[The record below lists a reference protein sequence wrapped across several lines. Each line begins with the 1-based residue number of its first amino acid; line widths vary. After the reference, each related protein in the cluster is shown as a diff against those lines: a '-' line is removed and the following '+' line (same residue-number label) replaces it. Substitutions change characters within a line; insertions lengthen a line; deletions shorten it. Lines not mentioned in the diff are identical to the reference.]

1 MKTKSR
7 WLLILVALAILVA
20 GAGAAWLLATEA
32 GLARAVVLLESL
44 DNVKIRITGA
54 RGRLI
59 GPLSAEAIVIEHT
72 NASIRIT
79 GFDADYEPS
88 EILAGRI
95 SAERVRAATIAIQMH
110 AHSKTPEPPSFMP
123 RWLTLAI
130 DDVAVSELII
140 TSPHGADLRLRG
152 VSGSAKITHS
162 QIRFVDGAAD
172 AGNWAVTGASGR
184 VLARDP
190 IAIEASAAWSLTAER
205 ELVGVARASGDLD
218 RLLVKAQISAP
229 GKGTADV
236 ELTQLIG
243 DLRWVGTAA
252 ITNLDLGQWIDPAPF
267 GPLRAKLDGRG
278 DLAHYAFTGLIHGEG
293 LPASGVAL
301 AGTAG
306 YADGLISIPE
316 LKLAVAGGAT
326 VGMQGTMT
334 VTEQPAFDMH
344 AEWTD
349 FTWPLVGSVVVR
361 SSAGTLQAQG
371 WREFNYRLA
380 GRFQPLD
387 APPAEG
393 WAAGRFTATQ
403 LIVEESSLQVLGG
416 RIEAKGMLG
425 HDEPRAWAISGRA
438 QDINP
443 ATLRKDLPGRL
454 SFTYAAS
461 GSGLDEDAPWTAA
474 VSGLSGQFRGQT
486 VSGGGGVRRQGALTQ
501 FERIALAVGPARLQ
515 LEGSLGPESMLD
527 AKLVAGDLSGFLP
540 ELGGRIDA
548 TLRVRGALVNLEFL
562 GHDLAW
568 EDQRAVVLSA
578 DARIDLKDHETSW
591 LRLRTAGLQVAGQ
604 TLTETRLSLDG
615 FTRDH
620 RVEFRVG
627 AGEDAVE
634 LLGRGSYLDQRYTL
648 ETQSIVAAGPRA
660 PPYQLEAPTR
670 LIASVDHVELAPAC
684 FVHETRRICTEGR
697 WQRNADWSL
706 QAATQSFPLEA
717 NNFGVSGRPRFH
729 GQLFVEAHASG
740 VAGQPWL
747 AEVQAEI
754 RDALFQYESASG
766 KEESIALGRTIMT
779 LQSDPERH
787 RLNLRLVDAVGADLT
802 AELVARR
809 SAGVPFGEL
818 PVTGSVRG
826 TTRQLDLLP
835 LLFEDIDHASG
846 SLVLDLAVSGRL
858 AAPRLQGEARLA
870 DGTLDFYQANL
881 RLRDIQ
887 ATLALQDTGLG
898 LRATATAG
906 GGSLNVDGQLGW
918 QERRLNGVLTMKGE
932 RLLLVDVPEARV
944 FASPDLRFALADRRI
959 DVTGSVTIPEARIAP
974 AETADAVLVSTDER
988 ILQPKQEADEAA
1000 PFDVASDLRLT
1011 LGDKVKID
1019 AFGLRGRI
1027 AGTVR
1032 ARSAPREPA
1041 VASGQLEIKDGNY
1054 SAYTR
1059 ELDVERGRLLFTGG
1073 PVTDPGI
1080 DLRASRKLPGYTV
1093 GVIARGPLRKPQ
1105 LTLYSEPPLPQTQIA
1120 SMLIVGRTIDSLQD
1134 EHAGSSTSFELGKF
1148 LSPRLYV
1155 SYGISLVDEINTL
1168 KMRYTVGDRWV
1179 LSVESGLASAID
1191 IEYHIEH

>member
-1 MKTKSR
+1 MKTKTR
-7 WLLILVALAILVA
+7 RLLILAALAILVMGF
-20 GAGAAWLLATEA
+20 GATWLLATEA
-32 GLARAVVLLESL
+32 GLARAVILLESL
-44 DNVKIRITGA
+44 DNLEIRITGA

-79 GFDADYEPS
+79 GFDADYEPT

-95 SAERVRAATIAIQMH
+95 SAEHVRAATIAIQMH
-110 AHSKTPEPPSFMP
+110 AHSKAPGPPSFMP

-130 DDVAVSELII
+130 DDIAVEELII
-140 TSPHGADLRLRG
+140 TSPRGTDLRLRG
-152 VSGSAKITHS
+152 VNGAAKITRS
-162 QIRFVDGAAD
+162 QIRFKDVAAD
-172 AGNWAVTGASGR
+172 AGSWAFAGASGR

-190 IAIEASAAWSLTAER
+190 IAIEAGAAWSMTVER
-205 ELVGVARASGDLD
+205 ELVGVAHASGDLD

-229 GKGTADV
+229 GKGTAEV
-236 ELTQLIG
+236 ELTQLTG

-252 ITNLDLGQWIDPAPF
+252 IASLDLGQWIDPAPF
-267 GPLRAKLDGRG
+267 GPLLTRLDGRG
-278 DLAHYAFTGLIHGEG
+278 DLSHYAFTGLIHGEG
-293 LPASGVAL
+293 LPASGVTL
-301 AGTAG
+301 AGAAG

-316 LKLAVAGGAT
+316 LMFAVPGGAT
-326 VGMQGTMT
+326 VRMRGAMT
-334 VTEQPAFDMH
+334 VTEQPAFDMQ

-349 FTWPLVGSVVVR
+349 FAWPLVGPAVVR

-371 WREFNYRLA
+371 WHEFNYRLA
-380 GRFQPLD
+380 GKFQPLD

-403 LIVEESSLQVLGG
+403 LIVEESSLQTLGG
-416 RIEAKGMLG
+416 RIEAKGMLA
-425 HDEPRAWAISGRA
+425 HDEHRAWTISGRA
-438 QDINP
+438 QDVDP

-454 SFTYAAS
+454 SFAYAAS
-461 GSGLDEDAPWTAA
+461 GSGLDEDARWAA
-474 VSGLSGQFRGQT
+474 TISGLSGQFRGQA
-486 VSGGGGVRRQGALTQ
+486 VSGGGAVRRQGALTQ
-501 FERIALAVGPARLQ
+501 FERVALAIGPARLQ
-515 LEGSLGPESMLD
+515 LDGHLGPESMLD
-527 AKLVAGDLSGFLP
+527 AKLVANDLSGFLP

-548 TLRVRGALVNLEFL
+548 TLRVRGALVNFEFL

-578 DARIDLKDHETSW
+578 DARIDLEDHETSW

-604 TLTETRLSLDG
+604 TLTESRLSLDG

-660 PPYQLEAPTR
+660 PPYQLEAPTQ

-684 FVHETRRICTEGR
+684 FVHETRRICAEGR
-697 WQRNADWSL
+697 WRRNAGWSL
-706 QAATQSFPLEA
+706 HAGTQSFPLEA
-717 NNFGVSGRPRFH
+717 KNFGVSGRPHFS
-729 GQLFVEAHASG
+729 GQLFVEARASG

-754 RDALFQYESASG
+754 REALLQYESVSG
-766 KEESIALGRTIMT
+766 KEQSIALGRTIMT

-787 RLNLRLVDAVGADLT
+787 RLNLRLVDAVAADLT
-802 AELVARR
+802 AELVAKR
-809 SAGVPFGEL
+809 SADIPFGEL

-826 TTRQLDLLP
+826 ATRQLELLP

-846 SLVLDLAVSGRL
+846 SLMLDLAVSGQL
-858 AAPRLQGEARLA
+858 AAPQLQGEARLA
-870 DGTLDFYQANL
+870 DGTLDFYQTNL

-887 ATLALQDTGLG
+887 ATLALQEAGLG

-906 GGSLNVDGQLGW
+906 GGSLDIDGRLGW
-918 QERRLNGVLTMKGE
+918 RERHLNGVLTMKGE

-944 FASPDLRFALADRRI
+944 LASPDLRFALADRRI
-959 DVTGSVTIPEARIAP
+959 DVTGSVIIPEARIVP
-974 AETADAVLVSTDER
+974 VETADAVLVSTDER
-988 ILQPKQEADEAA
+988 ILRPEEEADGRE
-1000 PFDVASDLRLT
+1000 PFEVASDVRLT
-1011 LGDKVKID
+1011 LGEKVNID
-1019 AFGLRGRI
+1019 AFGLSGRI
-1027 AGTVR
+1027 TGTVH
-1032 ARSAPREPA
+1032 ARSVPREAA
-1041 VASGQLEIKDGNY
+1041 VASGELKIEDGNY
-1054 SAYTR
+1054 RAYTR
-1059 ELDVERGRLLFTGG
+1059 ELDVERGRLLFSGG
-1073 PVTDPGI
+1073 PVTDPGV

-1105 LTLYSEPPLPQTQIA
+1105 LTLYSEPSLPQTQIA
-1120 SMLIVGRTIDSLQD
+1120 SMLIVGRTLDSLQD
-1134 EHAGSSTSFELGKF
+1134 EDAGSRSSFELGKF

-1155 SYGISLVDEINTL
+1155 SYGISLVDAINTL
-1168 KMRYTVGDRWV
+1168 KLRYTIGDRWV
-1179 LSVESGLASAID
+1179 LSVESGFVSAAD
-1191 IEYHIEH
+1191 IEYHIER

>member
-1 MKTKSR
+1 MKSKTR
-7 WLLILVALAILVA
+7 WLLILAALAILIVS
-20 GAGAAWLLATEA
+20 AGAAWLLATEA
-32 GLARAVVLLESL
+32 GLARAVALLESL

-59 GPLSAEAIVIEHT
+59 GPLSAEMIVIEHT

-95 SAERVRAATIAIQMH
+95 SAERVRAATITIQMH
-110 AHSKTPEPPSFMP
+110 AHSKSPEPPSFMP

-130 DDVAVSELII
+130 DDIAVPDLRV
-140 TSPHGADLRLRG
+140 TSPHGADLRLRQ
-152 VSGSAKITHS
+152 VSGSATITRS
-162 QIRFVDGAAD
+162 QIRFEDAAAD
-172 AGNWAVTGASGR
+172 AGNWAIAGASGR

-190 IAIEASAAWSLTAER
+190 IVIEAGAAWSLMAER

-236 ELTQLIG
+236 ELTQLTG
-243 DLRWVGTAA
+243 DLRWVGTATIA
-252 ITNLDLGQWIDPAPF
+252 SLDLGQWIDPAPF
-267 GPLRAKLDGRG
+267 GPLRARLDGRG
-278 DLAHYAFTGLIHGEG
+278 NLSHYAFTGLIHGEG
-293 LPASGVAL
+293 LPASGVTL
-301 AGTAG
+301 AGAAS
-306 YADGLISIPE
+306 YADGLVSIPE
-316 LKLAVAGGAT
+316 LKLAVARGAT

-334 VTEQPAFDMH
+334 VTGQPAFDMH

-349 FTWPLVGSVVVR
+349 FAWPLVGPVVVR
-361 SSAGTLQAQG
+361 SSTGTLQTQG

-380 GRFQPLD
+380 GKFQSLD

-403 LIVEESSLQVLGG
+403 LIVEESSLQALGG
-416 RIEAKGMLG
+416 RIEAKGMLA
-425 HDEPRAWAISGRA
+425 HDEGRAWTISGRA
-438 QDINP
+438 QDIEP
-443 ATLRKDLPGRL
+443 ATLRKDLPGHL
-454 SFTYAAS
+454 SFAFAAS
-461 GSGLDEDAPWTAA
+461 GSGLDEGARWAAA
-474 VSGLSGQFRGQT
+474 VSGLSGQFRGQA
-486 VSGGGGVRRQGALTQ
+486 VSGGGTVRRQGLQTQ
-501 FERIALAVGPARLQ
+501 FERVALAIGPARLQ

-527 AKLVAGDLSGFLP
+527 AKLVANDLSGFLP

-548 TLRVRGALVNLEFL
+548 TLRVRGSSVDFAFK

-568 EDQRAVVLSA
+568 EEHRAVVLSA
-578 DARIDLKDHETSW
+578 DARIDLEDHETSW

-604 TLTETRLSLDG
+604 KLTETRLSLDG

-627 AGEDAVE
+627 LGEDAVE
-634 LLGRGSYLDQRYTL
+634 LLGRGSYMNHNYTL
-648 ETQSIVAAGPRA
+648 ETQSVVAQGPRA
-660 PPYQLEAPTR
+660 PPYQLEAPTQ

-684 FVHETRRICTEGR
+684 FVHETRRICAEGR
-697 WQRNADWSL
+697 WQRNAGWSL
-706 QAATQSFPLEA
+706 QAATQSFPLESL
-717 NNFGVSGRPRFH
+717 NPDVPGQPRFH
-729 GQLFVEAHASG
+729 GQLFVEARISG
-740 VAGQPWL
+740 TAGQPWL
-747 AEVQAEI
+747 AAVQAEI
-754 RDALFQYESASG
+754 RDGLFQYESASG
-766 KEESIALGRTIMT
+766 KQQSIALGRTILT

-787 RLNLRLVDAVGADLT
+787 RLNLQLVDAVAADLT
-802 AELVARR
+802 AELVAER
-809 SAGVPFGEL
+809 SAGVSFGEL
-818 PVTGSVRG
+818 PVTGSMRG
-826 TTRQLDLLP
+826 ATRQLDLLP

-846 SLVLDLAVSGRL
+846 SLALDFAVSGRL
-858 AAPRLQGEARLA
+858 AAPLLRGEARLA

-887 ATLALQDTGLG
+887 ATLALQETGLG
-898 LRATATAG
+898 LRATAKAG

-944 FASPDLRFALADRRI
+944 LASPDLRFALADRRI
-959 DVTGSVTIPEARIAP
+959 DVTGSVTIPEARIVP
-974 AETADAVLVSTDER
+974 AETANAVLVSTDEQ
-988 ILQPKQEADEAA
+988 ILQPEQEADEAA
-1000 PFDVASDLRLT
+1000 PFEVASDVRLT
-1011 LGDKVKID
+1011 LGDKVNLD
-1019 AFGLRGRI
+1019 AFGLSGRI
-1027 AGTVR
+1027 TGTVR
-1032 ARSAPREPA
+1032 THSAPREPA
-1041 VASGQLEIKDGNY
+1041 LASGQLEIGDGTY

-1080 DLRASRKLPGYTV
+1080 DLRASRELPGYIV
-1093 GVIARGPLRKPQ
+1093 GVIVRGRLRKPE

-1120 SMLIVGRTIDSLQD
+1120 SMLIVGRTLDSLQD
-1134 EHAGSSTSFELGKF
+1134 RDERNALVLGKY
-1148 LSPRLYV
+1148 LSPRLYI
-1155 SYGISLVDEINTL
+1155 SYGISLVDKINTL

-1179 LSVESGLASAID
+1179 VAVESGLASAID